1 MLAMAITQDLP
12 SCLRLLTCSL
22 QLAVASPADVVS
34 LIMCDSNVM
43 CMSVALGATSHD
55 VSAGNTADASGL
67 EGMISH
73 GAASGSTSSSLTRS
87 SGATCGAHWSTR
99 FEALSPL
106 DCTRN
111 VPEKHVDAV
120 RLCHNRE
127 PT

>member
-1 MLAMAITQDLP
+1 MPTV
-12 SCLRLLTCSL
+12 LTCSL
-22 QLAVASPADVVS
+22 QLAIALPAGVASVT
-34 LIMCDSNVM
+34 MCDSRVI
-43 CMSVALGATSHD
+43 CMSVALGSTSHD

-111 VPEKHVDAV
+111 VPEKNVDAV